1 MNRYLALLVFAL
13 FSTMGFCAEN
23 IEESKNNPGINLNP
37 QDVPIFS
44 DGNPLEGLNTFAVI
58 PPYSF
63 KNPKVSKEIESLI
76 EKELGSIGT
85 VTRSKSEDVTG
96 LGSGSMLNI
105 QVGQV
110 SKWDGGEM
118 PFSRVTLSVE
128 TSVIISKT
136 NVKSRP
142 RVWAINDF
150 VDSPFDLKTEDQLV
164 GAIQKLLRE
173 FVESYRFANPD
184 QQQKPTFY
192 VYY

>member
-1 MNRYLALLVFAL
+1 M
-13 FSTMGFCAEN
+13 
-23 IEESKNNPGINLNP
+23 
-37 QDVPIFS
+37 
-44 DGNPLEGLNTFAVI
+44 
-58 PPYSF
+58 
-63 KNPKVSKEIESLI
+63 NPKVSKEIESLI

-85 VTRSKSEDVTG
+85 VTRLKSEDVTG

-128 TSVIISKT
+128 TSVVISKT

-150 VDSPFDLKTEDQLV
+150 VDSPFDLKTEDKLV

-173 FVESYRFANPD
+173 FVESYRASFLCAKARSKDEKNCGAHD
-184 QQQKPTFY
+184 QE
-192 VYY
+192 VND